1 MPRSNSRKKS
11 ARAFTLAEMLT
22 VIFILGIFMSTLVLA
37 LHTILRWPSN
47 SRDRAD
53 TVQTAAISF
62 GLIQRDLREG
72 AIQYT
77 FLCTSS
83 ATPTCGQAAN
93 PVVAIATAKDP
104 VGDYHVLQSDGTPA
118 WQGFVLYWVSGGVLY
133 RSYQTVPAMPPK
145 PTAAQASQAASS
157 ANVAAPSASEQLVAN
172 VQGFSVA
179 LQSAATPP
187 DVSVTLTT
195 GIANHPSTQHTF
207 SIDVVP
213 HNSD

>member
-1 MPRSNSRKKS
+1 
-11 ARAFTLAEMLT
+11 MLT

-37 LHTILRWPSN
+37 LNTILRWPSN

-62 GLIQRDLREG
+62 GLIQRDLRET

-83 ATPTCGQAAN
+83 ATPTCSQATN
-93 PVVAIATAKDP
+93 PVIAIATAADAR
-104 VGDYHVLQSDGTPA
+104 GDYYVATDGTPA
-118 WQGFVLYWVSGGVLY
+118 WRGFVLYWVSGGVLY
-133 RSYQTVPAMPPK
+133 RSYQPVQGMTP
-145 PTAAQASQAASS
+145 PTAAQAAQAASS
-157 ANVAAPSASEQLVAN
+157 ANVAAPSASEELVAS

-179 LQSAATPP
+179 LQSAAAPP
-187 DVSVTLTT
+187 NVSVTLTT
-195 GIANHPSTQHTF
+195 GITNHASTQHTF